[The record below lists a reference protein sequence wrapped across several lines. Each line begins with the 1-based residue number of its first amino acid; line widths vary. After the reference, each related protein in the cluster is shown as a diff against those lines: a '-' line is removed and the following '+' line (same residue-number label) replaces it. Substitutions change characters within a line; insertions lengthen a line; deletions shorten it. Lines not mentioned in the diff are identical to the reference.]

1 MPVVATG
8 AARLTGDNMNREQWL
23 AAFATAARPTIA
35 RSLTNGGDEE
45 AAIRLS
51 CGFAP
56 TGNRKRSD
64 AAVVPPTASEDFT
77 AEIFISPTVDDAEVV
92 ARHIIPLL
100 AIAQA
105 GNWRN
110 QAPAVAAPLTELPTW
125 AAPILA
131 NLGAYPHARL
141 NITRAPKQSTRLI
154 KVACAADGYIAR
166 VSRTTLA
173 TLGAPICPACL
184 NALVEEAR

>member
-1 MPVVATG
+1 
-8 AARLTGDNMNREQWL
+8 MNREQWL
-23 AAFATAARPTIA
+23 AAFANAARPHIS
-35 RSLTNGGDEE
+35 RSLINGGDEE

-56 TGNRKRSD
+56 TTNRKRSD

-77 AEIFISPTVDDAEVV
+77 AEVFISPTIDQADTV
-92 ARHIIPLL
+92 AKHIIPLL

-110 QAPAVAAPLTELPTW
+110 QAPSVAAPLAELPHW
-125 AAPILA
+125 AGSILA

-141 NITRAPKQSTRLI
+141 NITRAPKQTTRLI
-154 KVACAADGYIAR
+154 KVACPNCGYIAR
-166 VSRTTLA
+166 VSRTNLVA
-173 TLGAPICPACL
+173 YGAPICPACHV
-184 NALVEEAR
+184 NFVEA

>member
-1 MPVVATG
+1 M
-8 AARLTGDNMNREQWL
+8 NNREQWL
-23 AAFATAARPTIA
+23 AAFASAARPHIA
-35 RSLTNGGDEE
+35 NRLRNGGDEE

-77 AEIFISPTVDDAEVV
+77 AEVFISPTIDDAAVV

-100 AIAQA
+100 EIAQA
-105 GNWRN
+105 GNWRS
-110 QAPAVAAPLTELPTW
+110 QAPAVAAPLSEVP
-125 AAPILA
+125 AFAVSIL
-131 NLGAYPHARL
+131 NQLGAYPHARL
-141 NITRAPKQSTRLI
+141 NIQRAPKQTTRLI
-154 KVACAADGYIAR
+154 KVACPNCTYIAR

-173 TLGAPICPACL
+173 TYGAPICPACSVQF
-184 NALVEEAR
+184 VEAGN

>member
-1 MPVVATG
+1 
-8 AARLTGDNMNREQWL
+8 MNREQWL
-23 AAFATAARPTIA
+23 AAFATAARPHIS
-35 RSLTNGGDEE
+35 RHLTNGGDEE

-56 TGNRKRSD
+56 TTNRKRSD

-77 AEIFISPTVDDAEVV
+77 AEVFISPTIDQADAV

-105 GNWRN
+105 GNWRT
-110 QAPAVAAPLTELPTW
+110 AAPSVAKPLEALPSW
-125 AAPILA
+125 VAPILA
-131 NLGAYPHARL
+131 SLGNYPHAKIS
-141 NITRAPKQSTRLI
+141 ITQAPKQSTRLI
-154 KVACAADGYIAR
+154 KVACLNDGYIAR

-173 TLGAPICPACL
+173 TLGAPICPACNQSL
-184 NALVEEAR
+184 TEEAR

>member
-1 MPVVATG
+1 
-8 AARLTGDNMNREQWL
+8 MNREQWL
-23 AAFATAARPTIA
+23 AAFANAARPHIS

-56 TGNRKRSD
+56 TTNRKRSD

-77 AEIFISPTVDDAEVV
+77 AEVFISPTIDAAETV
-92 ARHIIPLL
+92 AKHIIPLL

-125 AAPILA
+125 AASILA

-184 NALVEEAR
+184 NALTEEAR